1 MSHAGPDAAEAGN
14 RAEGMPDGPE
24 DDIEI
29 ESVAPGFSKELRR
42 LLILLAGATA
52 VFFLFYF
59 TPIGE
64 ITRDIHKLR
73 AFLAGDD
80 FWAEATYTV
89 LVTGLVALGTPR
101 LIFYVLGGLAF
112 GFWQGLLLA
121 QVGAVIGSYLTF
133 WAVRHGGRGWLERRF
148 GSHRFFGKTFRVRS
162 SVKAV
167 VLIRQLPLTSVMIN
181 SGLALS
187 KVRARVF
194 VLGTFIG
201 YLPQGIIATL
211 IGSGVVDQGA
221 TEGLG
226 KLLAAGIVL
235 TIGAFLLWRWRRQGG
250 STQEH

>member
-1 MSHAGPDAAEAGN
+1 MSQPAGDAAGQ
-14 RAEGMPDGPE
+14 DGAFPEDSE
-24 DDIEI
+24 DDIELA
-29 ESVAPGFSKELRR
+29 SVAPGFTKELRR
-42 LLILLAGATA
+42 LLLLLGGAAA
-52 VFFLFYF
+52 VFSLFYF
-59 TPIGE
+59 TPIGQ
-64 ITRDIHKLR
+64 ITHDVHTLR
-73 AFLAGDD
+73 TFLAGDD
-80 FWAEATYTV
+80 FWAEATYIA

-133 WAVRHGGRGWLERRF
+133 WVVRHGGRGWLERRF
-148 GSHRFFGKTFRVRS
+148 GDHRLFGKTFHVRS

-201 YLPQGIIATL
+201 YLPQGVIAAL
-211 IGSGVVDQGA
+211 IGSGVVEEGA
-221 TEGLG
+221 MEGLG
-226 KLLAAGIVL
+226 KLLAAGLVL
-235 TIGAFLLWRWRRQGG
+235 TLGAFLLWRWRRQGG
-250 STQEH
+250 NAQER

>member
-1 MSHAGPDAAEAGN
+1 MTQPAGDPAGQDSVFP
-14 RAEGMPDGPE
+14 EGPE
-24 DDIEI
+24 DDIELA
-29 ESVAPGFSKELRR
+29 SVAPGFSKELRR
-42 LLILLAGATA
+42 LLVLLGAA
-52 VFFLFYF
+52 AAIFILFYF
-59 TPIGE
+59 TPVGE

-73 AFLAGDD
+73 TFLAGDD
-80 FWAEATYTV
+80 LWAEATYTA

-148 GSHRFFGKTFRVRS
+148 GDHRLFGKTFHVRS

-201 YLPQGIIATL
+201 YLPQGVIAAL
-211 IGSGVVDQGA
+211 IGSGVVEEGA
-221 TEGLG
+221 MEGLG
-226 KLLAAGIVL
+226 KLLAAGLVL
-235 TIGAFLLWRWRRQGG
+235 TLGAFLLWRWRRQGG
-250 STQEH
+250 NAQER